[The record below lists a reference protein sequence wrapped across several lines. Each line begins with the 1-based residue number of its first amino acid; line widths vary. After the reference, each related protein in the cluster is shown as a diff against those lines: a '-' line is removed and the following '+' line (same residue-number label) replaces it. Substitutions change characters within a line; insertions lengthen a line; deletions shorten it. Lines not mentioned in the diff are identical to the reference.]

1 MNNLQSKLRILFKL
15 LICASFSSI
24 QVSSAFESK
33 PTMIAN
39 ASEAFLGIESVGSDS
54 YRVINLKR
62 TVYVGEC
69 PGVRHKTT
77 EGYFVDL
84 ETPVKEDYVVVL
96 QNFARGL
103 SPNNPPSIEKD
114 YDRGRASDK
123 FKFKISNK
131 RNKVYLSLQPG
142 TNPIKYFIIDESDR
156 KNKVVVKEGIFPL
169 EVKFADTVYRR
180 DKEYSPESGT
190 YYCPWF

>member
-1 MNNLQSKLRILFKL
+1 MFNFKTKFKL
-15 LICASFSSI
+15 LIKILICASFSSI
-24 QVSSAFESK
+24 PTSSAFESN
-33 PTMIAN
+33 PTMIAD
-39 ASEAFLGIESVGSDS
+39 ASEAFLGIESVSSDS
-54 YRVINLKR
+54 YRIINLKR

-69 PGVRHKTT
+69 PGVRNKTT

-84 ETPVKEDYVVVL
+84 ETPVQEDYVVVL
-96 QNFARGL
+96 TNFAKGL

-123 FKFKISNK
+123 FKFKISSK
-131 RNKVYLSLQPG
+131 RNKVYLSMQPG
-142 TNPIKYFIIDESDR
+142 INPIKYEIIDESDR
-156 KNKVVVKEGIFPL
+156 KNKTVVKSGIFSL
-169 EVKFADTVYRR
+169 QVKFDDTVYRR